1 LHQLYKEKI
10 SKALARKHAVKTGV
24 KLNHDELRLIVEQ
37 LMECTKAN
45 THFDGKPTYL
55 EISKDYLS
63 ALFGI

>member
-1 LHQLYKEKI
+1 
-10 SKALARKHAVKTGV
+10 
-24 KLNHDELRLIVEQ
+24 
-37 LMECTKAN
+37 MECTKAN